1 MRGKDKHWTAVKSLS
16 LKSRGFKQVKERVP
30 LTAAQ
35 KVEIGRLEIMAHGV
49 PGALAPVRQAR
60 AAFFEH
66 CKGKERQVTAS
77 NANGVLRAITVAHR
91 RHSSTTQP
99 PSLVS

>member
-1 MRGKDKHWTAVKSLS
+1 MGRKDKHRTAVKSLS
-16 LKSRGFKQVKERVP
+16 LKVGDLKQVKERVP

-66 CKGKERQVTAS
+66 CKGKQRQATLMEFFA
-77 NANGVLRAITVAHR
+77 R
-91 RHSSTTQP
+91 
-99 PSLVS
+99 